1 MSRLGLLI
9 IPVTLLAAFI
19 VRAQE
24 TDESF
29 RLPTASTRST
39 LSAPTLSPGEIQATP
54 EMWFYEQERLF
65 YADPKNAVRA
75 NAEFRAYQRARR
87 LAALRWYGFSNSRPL
102 ANPDPIHGIYS
113 PRWVGNGY
121 IPSHWIGGGGS
132 TVIIAH
138 EPARRYQ

>member
-1 MSRLGLLI
+1 MTRLGVLAL
-9 IPVTLLAAFI
+9 TLLAASA
-19 VRAQE
+19 VQAQQALE
-24 TDESF
+24 PI
-29 RLPTASTRST
+29 RRPAASERST
-39 LSAPTLSPGEIQATP
+39 IPAPTLSPGEIQATP

-75 NAEFRAYQRARR
+75 NAEYRAYQRARR
-87 LAALRWYGFSNSRPL
+87 LAALRWYGFSNSRPI
-102 ANPDPIHGIYS
+102 ASPDPFHGTYS

-132 TVIIAH
+132 TVIVAQ